1 LVGGAV
7 AMLRHPFVFRD
18 TRLPDRKENQE
29 MKIVR
34 ITVEG
39 GVVQHV
45 EVPDGV
51 QVVVKDYDVD
61 GTEADQLQQDENGD
75 NFIESIWEHK

>member
-1 LVGGAV
+1 
-7 AMLRHPFVFRD
+7 
-18 TRLPDRKENQE
+18 

-34 ITVEG
+34 VTVEG

-45 EVPDGV
+45 EVPEGV
-51 QVVVKDYDVD
+51 QVVVRDYDVD

-75 NFIESIWEHK
+75 QFIESIWEHE